1 MYYKNEA
8 GQSEFTLRHLR
19 WSLPSESKIH
29 IKAGQMFKALRDLA
43 LARLSNSNIFT
54 DSCSANNSHLRNA
67 SIRHLRWSLPSESKI
82 HIKAGQMFKA
92 LRDLALARLSNS
104 NIFTDSCSANN
115 SHLRNASKKL
125 VVPLLK
131 Q

>member
-1 MYYKNEA
+1 MVQSPDVLVSVYNALIMAHFDYCCEVGDSLGSVLAKSLQWLHKKCARVIMYYKNEA

-54 DSCSANNSHLRNA
+54 DSCSANNNHLRNA
-67 SIRHLRWSLPSESKI
+67 
-82 HIKAGQMFKA
+82 
-92 LRDLALARLSNS
+92 D
-104 NIFTDSCSANN
+104 
-115 SHLRNASKKL
+115 KKL

>member
-43 LARLSNSNIFT
+43 LARFSNSNIFT
-54 DSCSANNSHLRNA
+54 DSCSANNNHLRNA
-67 SIRHLRWSLPSESKI
+67 
-82 HIKAGQMFKA
+82 
-92 LRDLALARLSNS
+92 D
-104 NIFTDSCSANN
+104 
-115 SHLRNASKKL
+115 KKL